1 MSVLQTWSSIVASTL
16 RSDKDIR
23 ENLQDSIN

>member
-1 MSVLQTWSSIVASTL
+1 MANLQTWASIVSGTL

-23 ENLQDSIN
+23 ENLQDAIN